1 MSEFRLSFP
10 ACVVAGKTRLS
21 VEDLLLLRRYTFPE
35 GVRTPDDV
43 VTLLALNTCCPEK
56 CPEWADY
63 FIEQLAGFLVDRC
76 YPIGSL
82 DEINVEWVKCV
93 LSNDGVIEGE
103 LEFAAILHM
112 MEIARHVPPSLGMLM
127 LDQLRIALDEERGAY
142 ARRRALQAG
151 IGADDIAYVHR
162 ILRDRLGSGAPLLS
176 PAKIA
181 ILETIDRE
189 TATHARHPDWQPL
202 IDTILSLRGRTQAR
216 TETPRRWLH
225 VPDSF
230 FLDAEMVA

>member
-63 FIEQLAGFLVDRC
+63 FVEQLAAFVVDHC

-82 DEINVEWVKCV
+82 DEINVEWVKRV

-103 LEFAAILHM
+103 LELAAVLHM
-112 MEIARHVPPSLGMLM
+112 MDIARHVPPSLRALM
-127 LDQLRIALDEERGAY
+127 LDQLRIALAEGRGAY
-142 ARRRALQAG
+142 AASRALRSG

-162 ILRDRLGSGAPLLS
+162 VLRDRLVPGASLLPS
-176 PAKIA
+176 KIA
-181 ILETIDRE
+181 ILETIDRQ
-189 TATHARHPDWQPL
+189 TAVHARHPDWQPL
-202 IDTILSLRGRTQAR
+202 IETVLSFRSRSPAR
-216 TETPRRWLH
+216 TEAPRRWLQ

-230 FLDAEMVA
+230 FLDGEMVA

>member
-10 ACVVAGKTRLS
+10 ACVVAGKNRLS
-21 VEDLLLLRRYTFPE
+21 VEDLLLLRRYTFPD

-63 FIEQLAGFLVDRC
+63 FVEQMAGFLVHHC

-82 DEINVEWVKCV
+82 DEINVEWVKRV
-93 LSNDGVIEGE
+93 LSNDGIIEGE
-103 LEFAAILHM
+103 LELAAVLHM
-112 MEIARHVPPSLGMLM
+112 MDIARHVPPSLRTLM
-127 LDQLRIALDEERGAY
+127 LDQLSIALAAGRGAY
-142 ARRRALQAG
+142 ARSRSRRAG

-162 ILRDRLGSGAPLLS
+162 ILRDRLDPSTSLLS
-176 PAKIA
+176 SAEIA

-189 TATHARHPDWQPL
+189 TAVHARHPDWEALIETVLPL
-202 IDTILSLRGRTQAR
+202 RSRPPAR
-216 TETPRRWLH
+216 AETPRRWLH

-230 FLDAEMVA
+230 FLDREMVA